1 MRSHGVRRDETANFF
16 RELVG
21 SVKWGGTMM
30 DNLSSPREALAL
42 AVRGMASDSRGLKE
56 RLGGAY
62 LNFHTLTAEDFP
74 TDLLPAFHKVNA
86 LRIKADAIRGNPPE
100 GTVKAALDAMS
111 EKEVREIIEAVVSLY
126 DQVARRQPI

>member
-1 MRSHGVRRDETANFF
+1 M
-16 RELVG
+16 
-21 SVKWGGTMM
+21 GGTVM
-30 DNLSSPREALAL
+30 DNLSSPKEALAL

-62 LNFHTLTAEDFP
+62 LNFHTLTSEDFP

-111 EKEVREIIEAVVSLY
+111 EKEVRAIIEAVVSLY